1 MLEFATILIMLMVA
15 YAHWREGIFTA
26 VTMCVNVFLAGLF
39 TFNFWEPLADV
50 FDPVFAKSFLAGYE
64 DMLVMLLLFSV
75 SLGVLR
81 VLTNNLST
89 TQVEF
94 QPLLQQFGGAA
105 FGLITGY
112 FVSGILL
119 CMMQTLPWHESFM
132 NFEPRRSDEPTLRS
146 FLPPDRVWLALMH
159 RAGAAAFSRTED
171 NTFDGDGNFELNYL
185 RYRRYGE
192 NRNPLPYGKK

>member
-26 VTMCVNVFLAGLF
+26 VTTCVNVFLAGLI

-50 FDPVFAKSFLAGYE
+50 FDAVLAKSILAGYE
-64 DMLVMLLLFSV
+64 DILVMLLLFSV
-75 SLGVLR
+75 SLGLLR
-81 VLTNNLST
+81 VLTNNVSS

-94 QPLLQQFGGAA
+94 QPLLHQFGGAVV
-105 FGLITGY
+105 GLITGY
-112 FVSGILL
+112 LVSGILL

-132 NFEPRRSDEPTLRS
+132 NFEPRRSDELALRS

-159 RAGAAAFSRTED
+159 RAGAAAFFSKKV
-171 NTFDGDGNFELNYL
+171 TFDHEGTFELDYL
-185 RYRRYGE
+185 RYRRYGD
-192 NRNPLPYGKK
+192 NRNPLPYGRR